1 MSNVTLN
8 LGLAATGRNQQASAT
23 EDDPGNSVADRVA
36 AIMKKIGKL
45 QKEAAALQGPPE
57 EVAKMRKAIEAEIR
71 ALELKMEQM
80 MEQQA
85 RDQQEAQS
93 ATKSSAN
100 SPGDQDGEAGAQDKD
115 TPRKRRGHFIDE
127 VV

>member
-8 LGLAATGRNQQASAT
+8 LGSIANAPNQQASAA
-23 EDDPGNSVADRVA
+23 DDEPGSGAAGQVA
-36 AIMKKIGKL
+36 AIMKKIAKL
-45 QKEAAALQGPPE
+45 QKDSAGLQGPPD

-71 ALELKMEQM
+71 TLELKMQQI

-85 RDQQEAQS
+85 RDQQRAQS
-93 ATKSSAN
+93 AATTDA
-100 SPGDQDGEAGAQDKD
+100 PGRAGPQKTHAS
-115 TPRKRRGHFIDE
+115 RKRPGNLIDE